1 MEGVAGGS
9 YDPDMAR
16 GRGAGSLRPVQDVVS
31 RIRFDAALDAAGFRV
46 GYEERGAGIRESP
59 LPLFV
64 AGGDVPWHR
73 VRYVKAGDLVVWDRH
88 ARIDLVFGTGDT
100 PAADLAA
107 IAAPRPAAPPPPPA
121 AARSQAARRA
131 AFDPAACL
139 RFDPAAGA
147 WVPAGPAGDVRADA
161 VQVATFNVLSD
172 AYDRDLTY
180 PDLRVPACVDV
191 LAGLGADVVALHE
204 ATPALWDALLA
215 AAWVRAGY
223 HVSAGPDPEAGYG
236 TVLLSRWPLAIEVH
250 RLSTYKQTLLGRLR
264 LNGRQVGFVAAH
276 LTSDHTAGAEQR
288 REHQLRVIDER
299 LGRGDL
305 DGAVVL
311 ADLNFG
317 DDTRPDVDGYTDPW
331 RLLHP
336 HDAGFTF
343 DPAVNPLAALASV
356 TGRPRRLDRILVR
369 SATPGAL
376 VPLAVERF
384 AVEPFDGER
393 FVSDHFGVTALLQD
407 AAPSTVLTSAPVHTS
422 ALVLR
427 PPPSVWAPLQA
438 IRAAHDPSFRRWMPH
453 VNLVYGFVPEA
464 DFPVAAAAV
473 REAVDG
479 LGPLRIRLA
488 TFRTFEHRGST
499 TVWLEP
505 EPGDPLRELQAALA
519 RRFPACLEQ
528 DSRGGFIP
536 HLTVAKLTGHDVA
549 ALVRRWQADWEP
561 VEFTVTS
568 VDLISRHDAEPF
580 AVRASVPLGEV
591 APHPAVA
598 ALPPWSALPS
608 PGHGVALHAAAD
620 ACTAVDP
627 GSRLHVV
634 GSVRLGVAG
643 PSTDLDLVWVTAH
656 PDALERLTE
665 LLDDGSRPG
674 EAGDGARV
682 AGTVVPVVRATVAGI
697 GVDVQRAA
705 VDPADPALDLGTLDD
720 ADLRAV
726 LAVRDADALPAADPA
741 FRALLGEV
749 RAWSRARRLDGAA
762 WGLVGGFTWAILVA
776 EARAHHVTDL
786 AGFLRHC
793 ARHPRRPRR
802 GERHAYWPVYSPTP
816 PGINTTRSMTRSTA
830 GVVQEALT
838 GGGTSQSHEHR
849 VLLTGDVEGRVLGL
863 ILALEDAGA
872 RVRPYPRAAALGL
885 DGGDPDLLRATIAAS
900 DLPARLVHPE

>member
-1 MEGVAGGS
+1 
-9 YDPDMAR
+9 MAK
-16 GRGAGSLRPVQDVVS
+16 GRGTGSLRPVQDVVS
-31 RIRFDAALDAAGFRV
+31 RIRFDAALDAARFVV

-73 VRYVKAGDLVVWDRH
+73 VRYVKAGDLTVWDRH
-88 ARIDLVFGTGDT
+88 ARVDLVFGTGDT
-100 PAADLAA
+100 PAADLTAIGAA
-107 IAAPRPAAPPPPPA
+107 RPATGPPA
-121 AARSQAARRA
+121 GERKAKRPA

-139 RFDPAAGA
+139 RFDPVAGA
-147 WVPAGPAGDVRADA
+147 WVPAGPPAEVRVDA

-180 PDLRVPACVDV
+180 PDLRVPACVEV
-191 LAGLGADVVALHE
+191 LRGLGADVVALHE
-204 ATPALWDALLA
+204 VTTALWDALLDA
-215 AAWVRAGY
+215 DWVRDGY
-223 HVSAGPDPEAGYG
+223 HVSAGPDPAAGYG
-236 TVLLSRWPLAIEVH
+236 TVLLARWPMTLEVH
-250 RLSTYKQTLLGRLR
+250 RLSTYKRTVLGRLD
-264 LNGRQVGFVAAH
+264 LNGRRVGFVAAH

-288 REHQLRVIDER
+288 RDHQLRVIDER

-331 RLLHP
+331 RVLHP

-369 SATPGAL
+369 SGTPGGL

-384 AVEPFDGER
+384 AEHPFDGDR

-407 AAPSTVLTSAPVHTS
+407 AAPSTVVTTASVHTS

-427 PPPSVWAPLQA
+427 PPPSAWAPLQA
-438 IRAAHDPSFRRWMPH
+438 IRSAHDPSVRRWMPH

-464 DFPVAAAAV
+464 DFAAAGAAV
-473 REAVDG
+473 REAVAG
-479 LGPLRIRLA
+479 LGPLRIRLE

-505 EPGDPLRELQAALA
+505 SPSGPLRELQALLA
-519 RRFPACLEQ
+519 QRFPGCVEQ
-528 DSRGGFIP
+528 DSRGGFTP
-536 HLTVAKLTGHDVA
+536 HLTVAKLTGPDVA
-549 ALVRRWQADWEP
+549 ARVRQWQADWAP
-561 VEFTVTS
+561 VEFTVST
-568 VDLISRHDAEPF
+568 VDLISRRDDEPF
-580 AVRASVPLGEV
+580 AVRDSVHLGSV
-591 APHPAVA
+591 DRTHPAVA
-598 ALPPWSALPS
+598 ALPGWGRLPS
-608 PGHGVALHAAAD
+608 PAHRTALHAVAD
-620 ACTAVDP
+620 ACAAVDP
-627 GSRLHVV
+627 AGRLHVV

-643 PSTDLDLVWVTAH
+643 PATDLDLVWATTA
-656 PDALERLTE
+656 PGALRELTG
-665 LLDDGSRPG
+665 LL
-674 EAGDGARV
+674 AGARL
-682 AGTVVPVVRATVAGI
+682 AGTVVPVVRASVGGI
-697 GVDVQRAA
+697 GVDVQRAGA
-705 VDPADPALDLGTLDD
+705 DPGDPALDLAALGD

-749 RAWSRARRLDGAA
+749 RAWSRARQLDGAA
-762 WGLVGGFTWAILVA
+762 WGLVGGFSWAVLVA

-793 ARHPRRPRR
+793 AGHPRRPRR

-816 PGINTTRSMTRSTA
+816 PGINTTRSMTRSTVA
-830 GVVQEALT
+830 VLQEALD
-838 GGGTSQSHEHR
+838 GAGASQSHEHR

-863 ILALEDAGA
+863 ILALEEAGA
-872 RVRPYPRAAALGL
+872 RVRPYPRAAALGI
-885 DGGDPDLLRATIAAS
+885 DGGDPAALRDTIAAS
-900 DLPARLVHPE
+900 DLQAALVRPA

>member
-1 MEGVAGGS
+1 MPAHTIPG
-9 YDPDMAR
+9 MAK
-16 GRGAGSLRPVQDVVS
+16 GRGTGSLRPVQDVVS
-31 RIRFDAALDAAGFRV
+31 RIRFDAALDAARFVV

-73 VRYVKAGDLVVWDRH
+73 VRYVKAGHLTVWDRQ
-88 ARIDLVFGTGDT
+88 ARVDLVFGTGDT

-107 IAAPRPAAPPPPPA
+107 ITATAVAPAVTSTVTSTVTPV
-121 AARSQAARRA
+121 AARRRA

-139 RFDPAAGA
+139 RFDQAAGA

-180 PDLRVPACVDV
+180 PGLRVPACVEV
-191 LAGLGADVVALHE
+191 LRGLGADVVALHDS
-204 ATPALWDALLA
+204 TPALWDALLEA
-215 AAWVRAGY
+215 PWVRSGY

-236 TVLLSRWPLAIEVH
+236 TVLLARWPMAVEVH
-250 RLSTYKQTLLGRLR
+250 RLSTYKRTVLGLLT
-264 LNGRQVGFVAAH
+264 LNGRRVGFAAAH

-288 REHQLRVIDER
+288 REHQLRIIDER
-299 LGRGDL
+299 LGRGDI

-336 HDAGFTF
+336 HDAGYTF

-369 SATPGAL
+369 SGTPGGL

-384 AVEPFDGER
+384 AEHPFDGDR

-407 AAPSTVLTSAPVHTS
+407 AAPPTVLASAPVHTS
-422 ALVLR
+422 ALVLL
-427 PPPSVWAPLQA
+427 PPPAVWAPLQA
-438 IRAAHDPSFRRWMPH
+438 IRAHHDPSVRRWMPH

-464 DFPVAAAAV
+464 DFPEAAAAV
-473 REAVDG
+473 REAVAG
-479 LGPLRIRLA
+479 LGPLRIRLD

-505 EPGDPLRELQAALA
+505 TPGEPLRELQAALA
-519 RRFPACLEQ
+519 RRFPGCVEQ
-528 DSRGGFIP
+528 DSRGGFTP
-536 HLTVAKLTGHDVA
+536 HLTVARLTGHDVA
-549 ALVRRWQADWEP
+549 AVVRQWQAEWEP
-561 VEFTVTS
+561 LEFTVSS
-568 VDLISRHDAEPF
+568 VDLISRRGDEPF
-580 AVRASVPLGEV
+580 AVRESVLLGDTGPAGAHPLV
-591 APHPAVA
+591 AT
-598 ALPPWSALPS
+598 LPPWSALPS
-608 PGHGVALHAAAD
+608 PAHAAALHAVAD
-620 ACTAVDP
+620 ACAAADP
-627 GSRLHVV
+627 GTRLHVA
-634 GSVRLGVAG
+634 GSVRLGIAG
-643 PSTDLDLVWVTAH
+643 PATDLDLVWATAV
-656 PDALERLTE
+656 PDALERLAG
-665 LLDDGSRPG
+665 LLGADG
-674 EAGDGARV
+674 GARL
-682 AGTVVPVVRATVAGI
+682 AGTVVPVVRATVVGV
-697 GVDVQRAA
+697 GVDVQRVR
-705 VDPADPALDLGTLDD
+705 VDPGDPALDLGTLDD

-726 LAVRDADALPAADPA
+726 LAVRDADALPAADPG

-749 RAWSRARRLDGAA
+749 RAWSRSRQLDGAA
-762 WGLVGGFTWAILVA
+762 WGLVGGFSWALLVA

-786 AGFLRHC
+786 PGFLRHC
-793 ARHPRRPRR
+793 AGHPRRPRR

-816 PGINTTRSMTRSTA
+816 PGINTTRSMTRSTTA
-830 GVVQEALT
+830 VLQEALA
-838 GGGTSQSHEHR
+838 GGGGSQSHEHR

-872 RVRPYPRAAALGL
+872 LVRPYPRAAALGV
-885 DGGDPDLLRATIAAS
+885 DGGDPATLAATVAAS
-900 DLPARLVHPE
+900 DLPAVLARPA

>member
-1 MEGVAGGS
+1 MVKG
-9 YDPDMAR
+9 
-16 GRGAGSLRPVQDVVS
+16 LRPVQDVVS
-31 RIRFDAALDAAGFRV
+31 RIRFDATLDAARFVV

-73 VRYVKAGDLVVWDRH
+73 VRYVKAGDLTVWDRQ
-88 ARIDLVFGTGDT
+88 ARVDLVFGTGDT
-100 PAADLAA
+100 AAVDLSTVPPPLVPVPSP
-107 IAAPRPAAPPPPPA
+107 APRPAAQRP
-121 AARSQAARRA
+121 A
-131 AFDPAACL
+131 AFDPSACL
-139 RFDPAAGA
+139 RFDRAAGA
-147 WVPAGPAGDVRADA
+147 WVPAGPPTAVRADA

-172 AYDRDLTY
+172 AYDRDQTY
-180 PDLRVPACVDV
+180 PDLRVPACVEV

-204 ATPALWDALLA
+204 ATPALWDALLD
-215 AAWVRAGY
+215 AAWVRDGY
-223 HVSAGPDPEAGYG
+223 HVSAGPDPAAGYG
-236 TVLLSRWPLAIEVH
+236 TVLLTRWPMTLEVH
-250 RLSTYKQTLLGRLR
+250 RLSTYKRTVLGIVE
-264 LNGRQVGFVAAH
+264 LNGRRVGFAAAH

-305 DGAVVL
+305 DAAVVL

-356 TGRPRRLDRILVR
+356 TGRPRRLDRILIR
-369 SATPGAL
+369 SRTPGGL

-384 AVEPFDGER
+384 AVEPFDGDR
-393 FVSDHFGVTALLQD
+393 FVSDHCGVTALLQD
-407 AAPSTVLTSAPVHTS
+407 SAPSTVVAAASVHTS

-427 PPPSVWAPLQA
+427 PPPAVWAPLQA

-464 DFPVAAAAV
+464 DFPAAAAAV
-473 REAVDG
+473 REAVSG
-479 LGPLRIRLA
+479 LGPLRIRLE

-505 EPGDPLRELQAALA
+505 TPGEPLRALQAALA
-519 RRFPACLEQ
+519 PRFPGCAEQ
-528 DSRGGFIP
+528 DSRGGFTP
-536 HLTVAKLTGHDVA
+536 HLTVAKLPGHA
-549 ALVRRWQADWEP
+549 AAAAVRQWQADWVP
-561 VEFTVTS
+561 IEFTVST
-568 VDLISRHDAEPF
+568 VDLISRRDGEPF
-580 AVRASVPLGEV
+580 AVRDSVHLGDVPPHPVV
-591 APHPAVA
+591 APLPA
-598 ALPPWSALPS
+598 WSRLPS
-608 PGHGVALHAAAD
+608 LAHDAALHAVAD
-620 ACTAVDP
+620 ACAAVDP
-627 GSRLHVV
+627 ASRLHVA

-643 PSTDLDLVWVTAH
+643 PATDLDLVWATTS
-656 PDALERLTE
+656 PEALEGL
-665 LLDDGSRPG
+665 
-674 EAGDGARV
+674 AGFLDGARL
-682 AGTVVPVVRATVAGI
+682 AGTVVPVVRATVGGV
-697 GVDVQRAA
+697 GVDVQRVRA
-705 VDPADPALDLGTLDD
+705 DPADPALDLGALDD

-749 RAWSRARRLDGAA
+749 RAWSRARQLDGAA
-762 WGLVGGFTWAILVA
+762 WGLVGGFSWAVLAA

-793 ARHPRRPRR
+793 AGHPRRPRR

-816 PGINTTRSMTRSTA
+816 PGVNTTRSMTRSTVA
-830 GVVQEALT
+830 VLQEALAGA
-838 GGGTSQSHEHR
+838 GGSQSHEHR

-872 RVRPYPRAAALGL
+872 RVRPYPRASALGL
-885 DGGDPDLLRATIAAS
+885 DGGDPSALRAAITAAE
-900 DLPARLVHPE
+900 LPARLVHPA